1 MFKVQLICTILLFSQ
16 LNDFL
21 LFHLEQ
27 YVYFVWSWA
36 GRDVTVRVGRE
47 VCHTWDKVRYALLYN
62 YVKSKRSY
70 KKEKRQIEIFPGTK
84 SYITIFEA
92 HKCCTG
98 LLLSI
103 LESKLN
109 TTISNYCTLLKN
121 NILRTYLYT
130 RLTF

>member
-1 MFKVQLICTILLFSQ
+1 MSKVKGVI
-16 LNDFL
+16 
-21 LFHLEQ
+21 
-27 YVYFVWSWA
+27 
-36 GRDVTVRVGRE
+36 
-47 VCHTWDKVRYALLYN
+47 
-62 YVKSKRSY
+62 

-103 LESKLN
+103 LENKLN

-130 RLTF
+130 RLMSHPNILTNSCLPKTF